1 MDEKTKKD
9 LKDAGEHTVHGVE
22 DVADVVGHGIGGTVK
37 GLADG
42 VEAASA
48 ETEVRKADEQ

>member
-1 MDEKTKKD
+1 VSEKPKND
-9 LKDAGEHTVHGVE
+9 LEELGDHTLHGVE
-22 DVADVVGHGIGGTVK
+22 DVADVNGHGVGGTVK

-48 ETEVRKADEQ
+48 DTKVREADE

>member
-1 MDEKTKKD
+1 VSDKPKND
-9 LKDAGEHTVHGVE
+9 LEELGEHTLHGVE
-22 DVADVVGHGIGGTVK
+22 DVADVIGHGVGGTVK

-48 ETEVRKADEQ
+48 DTEVREADQ